1 MSKTTT
7 LEKILTQIPYLNI
20 TSVKIALSYSDI
32 MPNKFAMSSFG
43 LLYSSRYFN
52 YKIKF
57 KDANWIK
64 N

>member
-20 TSVKIALSYSDI
+20 TSAKIALSYSGI
-32 MPNKFAMSSFG
+32 LSAKFAMGSFG
-43 LLYSSRYFN
+43 LRLAVS

-57 KDANWIK
+57 KDAN
-64 N
+64 

>member
-1 MSKTTT
+1 MSKTRT

-20 TSVKIALSYSDI
+20 TSAKIALSYSDI

-43 LLYSSRYFN
+43 LRLAVS

-57 KDANWIK
+57 KDAN
-64 N
+64 

>member
-20 TSVKIALSYSDI
+20 TSAKIALSYSDI

-43 LLYSSRYFN
+43 LL
-52 YKIKF
+52 
-57 KDANWIK
+57 
-64 N
+64 